1 MIVER
6 EYLHRPEDLVFVPGT
21 GKALRRLQEAGFELF
36 ILTNQSGVGR
46 GYFTM
51 ADVQKVHAYLLRE
64 LERDKVQIRKI
75 YVAPEAPDQP
85 SRGRKPSPQFVF
97 DARDEFGLDLAQS
110 YVVGDKMI
118 DLECGWNAGAR
129 KSLLVRTGYGTE
141 VERAKGPALQRAVV
155 VDDIVTAVEWIL
167 SDR

>member
-1 MIVER
+1 
-6 EYLHRPEDLVFVPGT
+6 
-21 GKALRRLQEAGFELF
+21 
-36 ILTNQSGVGR
+36 
-46 GYFTM
+46 M
-51 ADVQKVHAYLLRE
+51 ADVERVHAHLLKE

-110 YVVGDKMI
+110 HVVGDKLI

-129 KSLLVRTGYGTE
+129 KSLLVRTGYGAE
-141 VERAKGPALQRAVV
+141 VERAQGPALQRAAV
-155 VDDIVTAVEWIL
+155 VDDIVAAAEWIL
-167 SDR
+167 NDR